1 MNDISQHDGGTAGI
15 VGRAKAILFS
25 PRDEWP
31 RIAGET
37 DSVRQVFT
45 GYVVPL
51 VAIGPLAAL
60 IGGQLFGYG
69 ALGFSYHPSLTF
81 SLTTAITTYVLGL
94 ASIFLIGWIANFLA
108 SKFGGTENFGRAFK
122 LCAYSFT
129 AAWLAGVFQLIP
141 SLGILALLG
150 LYSLYLFYLG
160 ATPMMGVPQ
169 DKATAY
175 TAVTVVVAIIVNIV
189 VGVIAGA
196 ITGGFGTAAAIAA
209 NDDAAGTMEMSL
221 PGYGNLKVEDNG
233 DRQTMEIPG
242 MGKVEITKDG
252 DTVKIEGENFN
263 AEVKDP
269 EAAE

>member
-1 MNDISQHDGGTAGI
+1 
-15 VGRAKAILFS
+15 
-25 PRDEWP
+25 
-31 RIAGET
+31 
-37 DSVRQVFT
+37 
-45 GYVVPL
+45 
-51 VAIGPLAAL
+51 
-60 IGGQLFGYG
+60 
-69 ALGFSYHPSLTF
+69 
-81 SLTTAITTYVLGL
+81 
-94 ASIFLIGWIANFLA
+94 
-108 SKFGGTENFGRAFK
+108 
-122 LCAYSFT
+122 
-129 AAWLAGVFQLIP
+129 
-141 SLGILALLG
+141 
-150 LYSLYLFYLG
+150 
-160 ATPMMGVPQ
+160 MMGVPQ